1 MKKIHIISALCLI
14 FTFVTFS
21 ANAENTYKDNKLTP
35 TDNQSENVLTYTV
48 KSGDSLSRISKKHYG
63 TYTNWNVI
71 ADANNINSPYTLT
84 VGQTLVIPGEKV
96 YTSKTVSKEV
106 VGKITKFDSKKR
118 MIEVEDESGNKQMFE
133 LNEKVRVKYSEDGK
147 ALSVEAAN

>member
-1 MKKIHIISALCLI
+1 MRKIHIVSTLCLI
-14 FTFVTFS
+14 FAFVTIT
-21 ANAENTYKDNKLTP
+21 AQAESTYKDNKLKP
-35 TDNQSENVLTYTV
+35 TDKQSENVLTYTV
-48 KSGDSLSRISKKHYG
+48 KSGDSLSLISKKHYG
-63 TYTNWNVI
+63 TYTNWKEI

-106 VGKITKFDSKKR
+106 VGRITKIDSKKR
-118 MIEVEDESGNKQMFE
+118 MIEVEDETGNKQMFE
-133 LNEKVRVKYSEDGK
+133 LNEKVRVKYSEEGK

>member
-1 MKKIHIISALCLI
+1 MKKIHLITALCLI

-21 ANAENTYKDNKLTP
+21 ANAESTYKDNKLKP

-48 KSGDSLSRISKKHYG
+48 KSGDSLSLISKKQYG
-63 TYTNWNVI
+63 TYANWDKI
-71 ADANNINSPYTLT
+71 ADANNISSPYNLT

-96 YTSKTVSKEV
+96 YTTKTVSKEV
-106 VGKITKFDSKKR
+106 VGRITKYDSKKR

-133 LNEKVRVKYSEDGK
+133 LNEKVRVRYSEDGK
-147 ALSVEAAN
+147 ALAVEAAE